1 MKWNRRGPDMIGQA
15 FSRKESRIPM
25 LKLLFSP
32 FSTRQVKEQRSS
44 HILNE
49 GEDEDSRK
57 NIPVTNVLQIC
68 QLQCIHDAKV
78 YAANDINTAA
88 SLHEE

>member
-49 GEDEDSRK
+49 DEEEEDSRK
-57 NIPVTNVLQIC
+57 NIPVTNVLQIY
-68 QLQCIHDAKV
+68 QL
-78 YAANDINTAA
+78 
-88 SLHEE
+88 

>member
-1 MKWNRRGPDMIGQA
+1 MIGQA

-57 NIPVTNVLQIC
+57 NIPVTNVLQIY
-68 QLQCIHDAKV
+68 QL
-78 YAANDINTAA
+78 
-88 SLHEE
+88 